1 MNFTPMSWTNQYL
14 CEKSFPLANNN
25 DQTTSDADYCCTMLE
40 QFSAQTPETG
50 SFFVVNDIDTKEIT
64 TAKFIEIMK
73 NAINRKIVQIVP
85 LLVYVIKLR
94 STNAS
99 IYFPFYSI

>member
-1 MNFTPMSWTNQYL
+1 MTKLRMMRIIAVSCLN
-14 CEKSFPLANNN
+14 SFLFRR
-25 DQTTSDADYCCTMLE
+25 QKQE
-40 QFSAQTPETG
+40 V
-50 SFFVVNDIDTKEIT
+50 FFVENDIDTKEIT

-73 NAINRKIVQIVP
+73 NTKNRKIVQIVP

-94 STNAS
+94 STNGS